1 MGVQPID
8 LQTMYSQIS
17 NVAKQVSHV
26 EQGVQLA
33 KSMQQA
39 DVVKTNTEQSK
50 KVQQTGEDSKS
61 AGVNQNGRNG
71 ASLQHKK
78 SNNKDSQENPDEEK
92 ENSDKYRL
100 KEDFLGQHI
109 DITR

>member
-26 EQGVQLA
+26 EQGIQLS
-33 KSMQQA
+33 KSMQQT
-39 DVVKTNTEQSK
+39 DIVKANTEQAK

-61 AGVNQNGRNG
+61 SSVNQNGRNG
-71 ASLQHKK
+71 AAFQNKK
-78 SNNKDSQENPDEEK
+78 KKDSENPQPETQ

-100 KEDFLGQHI
+100 KEDYLGQHI

>member
-8 LQTMYSQIS
+8 LQTMYSQLS
-17 NVAKQVSHV
+17 NVAKQAAHL

-33 KSMQQA
+33 KSMQQN
-39 DVVKTNTEQSK
+39 DVVKINAEQAQ
-50 KVQQTGEDSKS
+50 KVQQTGEDSKAS
-61 AGVNQNGRNG
+61 TVNQNGKNSSG
-71 ASLQHKK
+71 FQKKKNNQHTEE
-78 SNNKDSQENPDEEK
+78 QAEEK
-92 ENSDKYRL
+92 DESDKYRL